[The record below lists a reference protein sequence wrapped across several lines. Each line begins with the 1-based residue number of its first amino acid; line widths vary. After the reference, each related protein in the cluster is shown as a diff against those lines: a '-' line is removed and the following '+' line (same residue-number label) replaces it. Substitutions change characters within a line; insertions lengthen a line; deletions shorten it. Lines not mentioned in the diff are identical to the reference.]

1 MRTVITFVILS
12 YFMYLIYT
20 IMIYFKDDD
29 FKKQCKS
36 KIVYM
41 PIPEVI
47 ENEFN
52 LNNV

>member
-29 FKKQCKS
+29 FKKQCRS
-36 KIVYM
+36 KIVYV
-41 PIPEVI
+41 PIPEI
-47 ENEFN
+47 TLKEFN
-52 LNNV
+52 LNNI